1 MSNITNTCLY
11 QACTKIT
18 NIPSQD
24 MCLNHVPKHVLNHQ
38 PVPYQHQPC
47 TTTMYH
53 MHQTCTKHVP
63 NLYQI
68 MHQSCTK
75 PKQNCTIPCTK
86 PVPNHASTKTCAIP
100 CANTISCINYVSHH
114 ASMSPRNASYIYQKC
129 ISNNVPNIQ
138 DAPQTMC
145 LNHIPYHS

>member
-1 MSNITNTCLY
+1 MKPDPRSPRTPLNQMLNITNTCLY
-11 QACTKIT
+11 QECTNIT

-24 MCLNHVPKHVLNHQ
+24 MCLNHVPNLYHNK
-38 PVPYQHQPC
+38 PVPN
-47 TTTMYH
+47 TMY
-53 MHQTCTKHVP
+53 
-63 NLYQI
+63 
-68 MHQSCTK
+68 
-75 PKQNCTIPCTK
+75 QN
-86 PVPNHASTKTCAIP
+86 VPNHASIMYQNLYHTMYQTCTK
-100 CANTISCINYVSHH
+100 SCINQNLCHTMCQHHIMHQYVSHH